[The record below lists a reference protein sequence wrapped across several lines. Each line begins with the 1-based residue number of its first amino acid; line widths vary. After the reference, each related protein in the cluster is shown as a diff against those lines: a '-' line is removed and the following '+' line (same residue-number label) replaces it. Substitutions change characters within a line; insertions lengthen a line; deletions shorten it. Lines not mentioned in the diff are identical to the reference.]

1 MIFAK
6 IATSARRHLGSPP
19 RPSATMAGGR
29 ALDVTVE
36 VTDAGGL
43 RVLVTPL
50 MPVAHRL
57 RTLAATETLELS
69 GLIVARRAA
78 GKALHFLDVA
88 VDGDGER
95 FQAIVCSA
103 DMAPASPVLAPRLQL
118 TTRPGSTVLARGCA
132 GRSRSGEPSLLVRE
146 IELLRLPAEPAAVA
160 KAVQLVACGELSE
173 AAAAAALRC
182 EPATL
187 SELSH
192 ALEAADGDEQ
202 ATQFHPAVR
211 ACAARL
217 AGRGARHRP
226 AQFSAAERAEL
237 AALAADRG

>member
-1 MIFAK
+1 MK
-6 IATSARRHLGSPP
+6 IATSAR
-19 RPSATMAGGR
+19 PSATMAAGR

-50 MPVAHRL
+50 MAVAHRL

-103 DMAPASPVLAPRLQL
+103 DMAPASPVLGPRLQL

-146 IELLRLPAEPAAVA
+146 IALLRLPAEPAAVA

-182 EPATL
+182 EQATL
-187 SELSH
+187 SEL
-192 ALEAADGDEQ
+192 LGLGLGLGLGLL
-202 ATQFHPAVR
+202 TQTLTVTPTLTR
-211 ACAARL
+211 RRSPSC
-217 AGRGARHRP
+217 
-226 AQFSAAERAEL
+226 
-237 AALAADRG
+237 

>member
-1 MIFAK
+1 MVGVCCARNELAW
-6 IATSARRHLGSPP
+6 IATSA
-19 RPSATMAGGR
+19 RPSATMAAGR

-50 MPVAHRL
+50 MAVAHRL

-103 DMAPASPVLAPRLQL
+103 DMAPASPVLGPRLQL

-182 EPATL
+182 EQATL
-187 SELSH
+187 SEL
-192 ALEAADGDEQ
+192 LGLGLVL
-202 ATQFHPAVR
+202 TLTLTVTR
-211 ACAARL
+211 TLTR
-217 AGRGARHRP
+217 
-226 AQFSAAERAEL
+226 
-237 AALAADRG
+237 

>member
-1 MIFAK
+1 MRVRRKSRKLGTEDTTKLLGESWRFAN
-6 IATSARRHLGSPP
+6 IAAWT
-19 RPSATMAGGR
+19 RPSARMAAGR

-50 MPVAHRL
+50 MAVAHRL

-103 DMAPASPVLAPRLQL
+103 DLAPARPALGPRLQL

-132 GRSRSGEPSLLVRE
+132 GRSRSGETSLLVRE
-146 IELLRLPAEPAAVA
+146 IALLRLPAEPAAVA

-182 EPATL
+182 EQATR
-187 SELSH
+187 SEL
-192 ALEAADGDEQ
+192 LGE
-202 ATQFHPAVR
+202 
-211 ACAARL
+211 RL
-217 AGRGARHRP
+217 GLG
-226 AQFSAAERAEL
+226 L
-237 AALAADRG
+237 G